1 MLNIV
6 IKVLKY
12 IFECLGGV
20 LILYGYNCML
30 VFKKM
35 DF

>member
-12 IFECLGGV
+12 IFECLGDV